1 MDNTLTIN
9 GVTYKLVEL
18 CSSSMNRAGAYKD
31 VWVNVYFNALKIHP
45 TEDQARSVASDS
57 TRGTRKLR
65 IWADG
70 NLEVLE

>member
-1 MDNTLTIN
+1 MDNTLTLN
-9 GVTYKLVEL
+9 GTTYQLVE
-18 CSSSMNRAGAYKD
+18 MARAPSAARGDFKD

-45 TEDQARSVASDS
+45 TYEQAVNVAGGT
-57 TRGTRKLR
+57 TRGTRKVR